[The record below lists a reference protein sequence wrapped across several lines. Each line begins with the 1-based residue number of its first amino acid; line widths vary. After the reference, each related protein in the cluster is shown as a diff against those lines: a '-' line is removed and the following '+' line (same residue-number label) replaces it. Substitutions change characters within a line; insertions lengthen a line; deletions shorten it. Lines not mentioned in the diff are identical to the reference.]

1 VALSVVETAPS
12 STPVQAKGVP
22 SFSAR
27 TRLLVVAPHPDDETI
42 ATGLLIQQVRA
53 AGGEVH
59 ILLLTAGDNN
69 PWPQR
74 WLERRVRIRGA
85 DRQRWGKRRLAE
97 MLQALQHLGVPASA
111 LQPLGWQDL
120 GLADEVLRADRTAVS
135 ALRVAISQFRP
146 DLVVAPA
153 LSDRHPDH
161 GSAHVLVRLA
171 LAGQVDP
178 PRLLTYLV
186 HGDACRDSAVEIHG
200 TPTQV
205 ENKRMA
211 LEAHRSQMAL
221 SGKRMHRLA
230 ARPECHV
237 DVVALPAAGGATGL
251 PWQPPFWLRPWLRL
265 SVTGPA
271 GTHHWRWHEAPLRR
285 DRGGVFRLS
294 LAHAD
299 PGHPCFAR
307 LELTLRSPWIFDRW
321 GWCELSGSTGH
332 RGAGLAQDDL
342 PD

>member
-1 VALSVVETAPS
+1 MALSVVETAPS

-251 PWQPPFWLRPWLRL
+251 PWQPPCWLRPWLRL

-299 PGHPCFAR
+299 PGHPRFAR